1 MKNKKL
7 SKIIYSSG
15 LVLLSL
21 VSCISATFSWFNTRR
36 TVSAQLSGFEVSLP
50 PSQTADLYY
59 LAKNKNE
66 KLNVF
71 SGYERSSLSEKDYT
85 NFIKISESDS
95 SDASP
100 TNTQLLW
107 PNHELTFALV
117 FTPIQTGAFTFSLDS
132 WESKESEDKKV
143 KTNDGNEEGIRLAW
157 AINVY
162 CTNSEHKIGF
172 TEAMDYFKKFES
184 TDLFG
189 KGENVL
195 DPLSNIQVTDASKE
209 IAVYFTIRYSNDS
222 STYYLKNEDGYYEN
236 NPNSSEQ
243 SNCYEDLTFKVSKF
257 SLKLPG
263 GEQ

>member
-1 MKNKKL
+1 M
-7 SKIIYSSG
+7 
-15 LVLLSL
+15 
-21 VSCISATFSWFNTRR
+21 
-36 TVSAQLSGFEVSLP
+36 P
-50 PSQTADLYY
+50 PSQTANLYY

-66 KLNVF
+66 NLNVF

-117 FTPIQTGAFTFSLDS
+117 FTPIQTGTFTFSLDS

-143 KTNDGNEEGIRLAW
+143 KTNDGKEEGIRLAW

-162 CTNSEHKIGF
+162 CTNSEHKIDF
-172 TEAMDYFKKFES
+172 DEAKEYFNNSKS
-184 TDLFG
+184 TDDLFR
-189 KGENVL
+189 KGENVS
-195 DPLSNIQVTDASKE
+195 DPLSEIQVTDASKE

-222 STYYLKNEDGYYEN
+222 STYYLKNEDGYYKN
-236 NPNSSEQ
+236 NPDSSEQ
-243 SNCYEDLTFKVSKF
+243 SNCYEGLTFKVSKF